1 MIGRA
6 FLIVAALAGGVAAAE
21 AKGGNNGF
29 GANHGAST
37 FTPSYQSR
45 NSAEAG
51 AQPPSYYAP
60 GHQSRNS
67 ADTLGPSQPPSYYA
81 PGQQF
86 RRQ

>member
-6 FLIVAALAGGVAAAE
+6 FLIVTALAASVAAAE

-45 NSAEAG
+45 NSA
-51 AQPPSYYAP
+51 
-60 GHQSRNS
+60 
-67 ADTLGPSQPPSYYA
+67 DTLAPSQPPSYYA